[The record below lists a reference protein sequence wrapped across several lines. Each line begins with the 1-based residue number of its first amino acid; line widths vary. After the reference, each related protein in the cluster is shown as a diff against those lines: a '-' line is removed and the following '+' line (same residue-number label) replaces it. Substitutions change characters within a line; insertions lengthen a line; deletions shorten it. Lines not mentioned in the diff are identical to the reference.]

1 MERMSARRA
10 VLMDYAWP
18 GAGLWR
24 EAALV
29 IGGAALMAVCSR
41 LELPLQPVPITGQ
54 TFGVMLVGA
63 LLGSRRGTV
72 SMLTYLGLGA
82 VGLPVFAGGAAGLA
96 RFAGPTAGYLA
107 GFVVATAVVG
117 WLSERGWDRRT
128 WTTIVAMVLGM
139 LPIYLLGLAW
149 LSRFVGWGQVVAAGL
164 LPFLAGDALKI
175 GLAALSLPMGWR
187 LVRSR
192 DQAGGS
198 GSDH

>member
-1 MERMSARRA
+1 MEQTNARRS

-63 LLGSRRGTV
+63 LLGSRRGTI

-139 LPIYLLGLAW
+139 LPIYLLGLTW
-149 LSRFVGWGQVVAAGL
+149 LSRFVGWGQALAAGL

-175 GLAALSLPMGWR
+175 GMAALSLPLGWK
-187 LVRSR
+187 LVGSR
-192 DQAGGS
+192 DQSSGS
-198 GSDH
+198 GTGQ

>member
-1 MERMSARRA
+1 MEHTSARRT

-107 GFVVATAVVG
+107 GFVLATAVVG

-128 WTTIVAMVLGM
+128 WTTIMAMVLGM
-139 LPIYLLGLAW
+139 VPIYMLGLAW
-149 LSRFVGWGQVVAAGL
+149 LSRFVGWGGAVATGL
-164 LPFLAGDALKI
+164 LPFLVGDALKI
-175 GLAALSLPMGWR
+175 GLAALSLPLGWR
-187 LVRSR
+187 LVGSR
-192 DQAGGS
+192 DR
-198 GSDH
+198 SDGPRAEH

>member
-1 MERMSARRA
+1 MEQTNARRS

-29 IGGAALMAVCSR
+29 IGGAALMVVCSR

-149 LSRFVGWGQVVAAGL
+149 LSRFAGWGQAVVTGL

-187 LVRSR
+187 LVGGR
-192 DQAGGS
+192 DQAGSS
-198 GSDH
+198 GSEH